1 MPKSNIAKWRKA
13 DEAKL
18 KKLVKN
24 FNAKIRR
31 VEKNRPEIAV
41 LQPPRENLKALR
53 ESLKGMSRIDIN
65 YQFKKMENYLKKG
78 AELPY
83 TTKQGV
89 NTTVWE
95 KKEIERAV
103 RTINARN
110 KAIIKKYEPS
120 TTKGTM
126 GTIERN
132 NLQPRKNRVNT
143 IQPKDYGKYVSNLFK
158 QVLKNDGERNER
170 YKENFLKAVANI
182 MGENSKLFKMV
193 SKIDAELLTKYY
205 YTEPLLQLTFVYD
218 PKEAEDIENIMIE
231 RIEQLQAQRE

>member
-1 MPKSNIAKWRKA
+1 MPKSNIAKWRSV
-13 DEAKL
+13 DEARL
-18 KKLVKN
+18 KRLVKN

-31 VEKNRPEIAV
+31 IEKNRPEIAA
-41 LQPPRENLKALR
+41 LQPPKENLKALR
-53 ESLKGMSRIDIN
+53 ETLKGMSRVDIN

-95 KKEIERAV
+95 KKEIDRAV

-110 KAIIKKYEPS
+110 KALIQKYEPS

-143 IQPKDYGKYVSNLFK
+143 IQPKDYNRYVSNLFK
-158 QVLKNDGERNER
+158 QVMQNDVERNER
-170 YKENFLKAVANI
+170 YKENFLKAVENI
-182 MGENSKLFKMV
+182 MGENSKLYQVVKNMD
-193 SKIDAELLTKYY
+193 SALLTKYY

-218 PKEAEDIENIMIE
+218 PKDAEEIENLMLE
-231 RIEQLQAQRE
+231 RLEQLQGK

>member
-1 MPKSNIAKWRKA
+1 MANSSVAKWRKS
-13 DEAKL
+13 DEVKL

-31 VEKNRPEIAV
+31 IEKNRPEIAP
-41 LQPPRENLKALR
+41 LQPSKENLKALR
-53 ESLKGMSRIDIN
+53 ETLKGMSRVDIN
-65 YQFKKMENYLKKG
+65 YQFKKMENYLKRG

-95 KKEIERAV
+95 KKEVDRAI

-110 KAIIKKYEPS
+110 KALIQKYEPS

-132 NLQPRKNRVNT
+132 NLQPRKNRINT
-143 IQPKDYGKYVSNLFK
+143 IQPKDYNKYVSNLFK
-158 QVLKNDGERNER
+158 QVMQSETGRNER
-170 YKENFLKAVANI
+170 YKVNFLKAIENI
-182 MGENSKLFKMV
+182 MGENSKLYQVVKN
-193 SKIDAELLTKYY
+193 IDSALLTKYY

-218 PKEAEDIENIMIE
+218 PKDAEEIENIMIE
-231 RIEQLQAQRE
+231 RLEQLQE

>member
-24 FNAKIRR
+24 LNAKIRR
-31 VEKNRPEIAV
+31 IEKNRPEIAA
-41 LQPPRENLKALR
+41 LQPPKENLKALR
-53 ESLKGMSRIDIN
+53 ESLKGMSRVDIN

-95 KKEIERAV
+95 KKEIDRAV

-110 KAIIKKYEPS
+110 KALIQRYEPS

-143 IQPKDYGKYVSNLFK
+143 IQPKDYNRYVSNLFK
-158 QVLKNDGERNER
+158 QVMQNDAERNEQ
-170 YKENFLKAVANI
+170 YKENFLKAVENV
-182 MGENSKLFKMV
+182 MGENSKLYQVVKNMD
-193 SKIDAELLTKYY
+193 SALLTKYY

-218 PKEAEDIENIMIE
+218 PKDAEEIENLMLE
-231 RIEQLQAQRE
+231 RLEQLQGK

>member
-1 MPKSNIAKWRKA
+1 MSKSNIAKWRSV
-13 DEAKL
+13 DEARL
-18 KKLVKN
+18 KRLVRN
-24 FNAKIRR
+24 FNSKIRR
-31 VEKNRPEIAV
+31 IEKNRPEIAAI
-41 LQPPRENLKALR
+41 QPPKENLKALR
-53 ESLKGMSRIDIN
+53 ETLKGMSRVDIN

-95 KKEIERAV
+95 KKEIDRAV

-110 KAIIKKYEPS
+110 KVLIQKYEPS

-143 IQPKDYGKYVSNLFK
+143 IQPKDYNRYVSNLFK
-158 QVLKNDGERNER
+158 QVMQDDAGRNER
-170 YKENFLKAVANI
+170 YKTNFLKAVENI
-182 MGENSKLFKMV
+182 MGENSKLYQVVKNMD
-193 SKIDAELLTKYY
+193 SALLTKYY

-218 PKEAEDIENIMIE
+218 PKDAEEIENLMLE
-231 RIEQLQAQRE
+231 RLDQLQGK

>member
-1 MPKSNIAKWRKA
+1 MPKSSIAKWRKV
-13 DEAKL
+13 DEVRL
-18 KKLVKN
+18 KNLVKR

-31 VEKNRPEIAV
+31 VEKNRPELSA
-41 LQPPRENLKALR
+41 LQPPKENLKALR
-53 ESLKGMSRIDIN
+53 ETLKGMSRVDIN

-95 KKEIERAV
+95 KKEIDRAV
-103 RTINARN
+103 RTLNARN
-110 KAIIKKYEPS
+110 KALIQKYEPS

-143 IQPKDYGKYVSNLFK
+143 IQPKDYNRYVSNLFK
-158 QVLKNDGERNER
+158 QVMQNDVERNER
-170 YKENFLKAVANI
+170 YKENFLKAVENI
-182 MGENSKLFKMV
+182 MGENSKLYQVVKNMD
-193 SKIDAELLTKYY
+193 SDLLTKYY

-218 PKEAEDIENIMIE
+218 PKDAEEIENLMLE
-231 RIEQLQAQRE
+231 RLEQLQGK

>member
-1 MPKSNIAKWRKA
+1 MPKSNIAKWRKV
-13 DEAKL
+13 DEVRL
-18 KKLVKN
+18 KRLVKN

-31 VEKNRPEIAV
+31 IEKNRPEIAA
-41 LQPPRENLKALR
+41 LQPPKENLKALR
-53 ESLKGMSRIDIN
+53 ETLKGMSRVDIN
-65 YQFKKMENYLKKG
+65 YQLKKMENYLKKG

-83 TTKQGV
+83 TTKQDV

-95 KKEIERAV
+95 KKEIDRAV

-110 KAIIKKYEPS
+110 KALIQKYEPS

-143 IQPKDYGKYVSNLFK
+143 IQPKDYNRYVSNLFK
-158 QVLKNDGERNER
+158 QVMQNDVERNER
-170 YKENFLKAVANI
+170 YKENFLKAVENI
-182 MGENSKLFKMV
+182 MGENSKLYQVVKNMD
-193 SKIDAELLTKYY
+193 SDLLTKYY

-218 PKEAEDIENIMIE
+218 PKDAEEIENLMLE
-231 RIEQLQAQRE
+231 RLEQLQGK

>member
-13 DEAKL
+13 DEARL
-18 KKLVKN
+18 KRLVKN
-24 FNAKIRR
+24 FNSKIRR
-31 VEKNRPEIAV
+31 IEKNRPEIAA
-41 LQPPRENLKALR
+41 LQPPKENLKALR
-53 ESLKGMSRIDIN
+53 ETLKGMSRVDIN

-95 KKEIERAV
+95 KKEIDRAV

-110 KAIIKKYEPS
+110 KALIQKYEPS

-143 IQPKDYGKYVSNLFK
+143 IQPKDYNRYVSNLFK
-158 QVLKNDGERNER
+158 QVMQNDAERNER
-170 YKENFLKAVANI
+170 YKENFLKAVENI
-182 MGENSKLFKMV
+182 MGENSKLYQVVKNMD
-193 SKIDAELLTKYY
+193 SALLTKYY

-218 PKEAEDIENIMIE
+218 PKDAEEIENLMLE
-231 RIEQLQAQRE
+231 RLEQLQGK

>member
-1 MPKSNIAKWRKA
+1 MPKSNIAKWRSV
-13 DEAKL
+13 DEARL
-18 KKLVKN
+18 KRLVKN

-31 VEKNRPEIAV
+31 IEKNRPEIAA
-41 LQPPRENLKALR
+41 LQPPKENLKALR
-53 ESLKGMSRIDIN
+53 ETLKGMSRVDIN

-95 KKEIERAV
+95 KKEIDRAV

-110 KAIIKKYEPS
+110 KALIQKYEPS

-143 IQPKDYGKYVSNLFK
+143 IQPKDYNRYVSNLFK
-158 QVLKNDGERNER
+158 QVMQNDAGRNER
-170 YKENFLKAVANI
+170 YKENFLKAVENI
-182 MGENSKLFKMV
+182 MGENSKLYQVVKNMD
-193 SKIDAELLTKYY
+193 SGLLTKYY

-218 PKEAEDIENIMIE
+218 PKDAEEIENLMLE
-231 RIEQLQAQRE
+231 RLEQLQGK

>member
-1 MPKSNIAKWRKA
+1 MPKSNIAKWRSV
-13 DEAKL
+13 DEARL
-18 KKLVKN
+18 KRLVKN

-31 VEKNRPEIAV
+31 IEKNRPEIAA
-41 LQPPRENLKALR
+41 LQPPKENLKALR
-53 ESLKGMSRIDIN
+53 ETLKGMSRVDIN

-95 KKEIERAV
+95 KKEIDRAV

-110 KAIIKKYEPS
+110 KALIQKYEPS

-132 NLQPRKNRVNT
+132 NLQSRKNRVNT
-143 IQPKDYGKYVSNLFK
+143 IQPKDYNRYVSNLFK
-158 QVLKNDGERNER
+158 QVMQNDAGRNER
-170 YKENFLKAVANI
+170 YKENFLRAVENI
-182 MGENSKLFKMV
+182 MGENSKLYQVVKNTD
-193 SKIDAELLTKYY
+193 SALLTKYY

-218 PKEAEDIENIMIE
+218 PKDAEEIENLMLE
-231 RIEQLQAQRE
+231 RLEQLQGK